1 MKHVVAK
8 LLTLGLLIFYF
19 GCEPPTTSLTGEW
32 DCTLIG
38 VSGQS
43 SAWMQLTENDGQLT
57 GTFKWDN
64 YNLNLQINGTVNSKR
79 QVNLETQNTNHRVI
93 LTLRVLKNET
103 YLDGSFAYYENN
115 FWLDGG
121 GFGADKR

>member
-8 LLTLGLLIFYF
+8 LVTLGLLIFYS
-19 GCEPPTTSLTGEW
+19 GCEPTTSLTGEW